1 MSQTSADLLTNQSS
15 IQIADINAQNSSSLV
30 PHLVAAQATIRPEGI
45 AAVHGK
51 ALLTYKEL
59 HQRADRLAC
68 FLQSRGVGPDVVVG
82 IYLNRSL
89 AMLVASL
96 AVMKAGG
103 AYLPLDPTYP
113 AERLTFMLNNAQ
125 ATILVTAE
133 CLRDA
138 LPQRP
143 KHLVILDSEG
153 RFEGDVASSASAAR
167 LEPRHLAYV
176 IYTSGSTGQPKGV
189 EITHQ
194 GLSNLV
200 SWHQRA
206 FKVGPTD
213 RASQLSALGFDAAVW
228 EIWPY
233 LAAGARVYM

>member
-125 ATILVTAE
+125 APVLVTSE
-133 CLRDA
+133 CLRKT
-138 LPQRP
+138 LPVRP
-143 KHLVILDSEG
+143 ERVIILDPDG
-153 RFEGDVASSASAAR
+153 KFKGDAPQVPAAVDVKADN
-167 LEPRHLAYV
+167 LAYL
-176 IYTSGSTGQPKGV
+176 IYTSGSTGQPKG
-189 EITHQ
+189 
-194 GLSNLV
+194 
-200 SWHQRA
+200 
-206 FKVGPTD
+206 
-213 RASQLSALGFDAAVW
+213 
-228 EIWPY
+228 
-233 LAAGARVYM
+233 